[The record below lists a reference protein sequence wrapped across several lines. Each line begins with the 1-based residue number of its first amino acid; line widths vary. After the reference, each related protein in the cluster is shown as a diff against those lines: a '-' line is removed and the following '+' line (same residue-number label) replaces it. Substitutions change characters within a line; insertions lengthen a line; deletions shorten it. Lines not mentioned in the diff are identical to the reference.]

1 MTRDI
6 PFNLVYGVNAVLPPE
21 FYLESM
27 IVAHFNAEDQAEARE
42 VDSNLLDERRNTTLT
57 NMRKYQESLKRYYNK
72 SVV

>member
-6 PFNLVYGVNAVLPPE
+6 PFNLVYGANAVLPPE

-27 IVAHFNAEDQAEARE
+27 RVAHFNAKDQAEARE
-42 VDSNLLDERRNTTLT
+42 VDSNLLDERRNMALT